1 MDVSI
6 LGLLYLL
13 HIYQLSLFVLV
24 DSFLVICLGS
34 ELGVDIL
41 GLDLNLK
48 PLLFSL
54 QGQKLVLKLL
64 ILSYQVR
71 VWRMLFDDLNNL
83 DF

>member
-1 MDVSI
+1 MSI

-24 DSFLVICLGS
+24 DSFLVICLGY

-64 ILSYQVR
+64 ILSYEVR
-71 VWRMLFDDLNNL
+71 VWRVLFDDLDNL
-83 DF
+83 DV

>member
-1 MDVSI
+1 MSI

-24 DSFLVICLGS
+24 DSFLVICLGY

>member
-1 MDVSI
+1 MSI

-24 DSFLVICLGS
+24 DSLLVICLGS

-41 GLDLNLK
+41 GFDLNLK

-64 ILSYQVR
+64 ILSYEVR
-71 VWRMLFDDLNNL
+71 VWRMLFDDNL
-83 DF
+83 DV